1 MLKLIQCE
9 FWKLK
14 RKRFVLLVVLAAFL
28 FPLPVTAVAMTPSIM
43 GRYDTKAEIFDTL
56 FSFIMGYGVLLLLPC
71 VIGVLATM
79 LFFMER
85 DNDTFK
91 SLRTIPVT
99 STQMVLTKIIVLF
112 LMGIL
117 FSLASTFATIL
128 CGSVVAEVGGLA
140 YKLLASVM
148 LGIFITAGTLPLVVL
163 VVFFSRTYIF
173 SILLCVFYSVLSLT
187 LEGLYGVL
195 PKSLC
200 SLCPI
205 PLTNL
210 WFAGN
215 MADHGISMNLTEL
228 AHLIPSTFQTA
239 ATLGVMA
246 VLSVLLIDRLYKRRG
261 E

>member
-99 STQMVLTKIIVLF
+99 STQMVLTKIAV
-112 LMGIL
+112 
-117 FSLASTFATIL
+117 L
-128 CGSVVAEVGGLA
+128 CGSVVAEAGGLA
-140 YKLLASVM
+140 YKLLSSVV

>member
-28 FPLPVTAVAMTPSIM
+28 FPLPVTAVAMTPRI
-43 GRYDTKAEIFDTL
+43 
-56 FSFIMGYGVLLLLPC
+56 
-71 VIGVLATM
+71 
-79 LFFMER
+79 MER

-187 LEGLYGVL
+187 LEGLYSIL
-195 PKSLC
+195 PKELC
-200 SLCPI
+200 LLFPI

-239 ATLGVMA
+239 ATLSVMA
-246 VLSVLLIDRLYKRRG
+246 ILSVLLIDRLYKRRG

>member
-28 FPLPVTAVAMTPSIM
+28 FPLPVTAVAMTPRIM
-43 GRYDTKAEIFDTL
+43 GRYDTKAEIFDAL

-91 SLRTIPVT
+91 S
-99 STQMVLTKIIVLF
+99 LTKIIVLF

-187 LEGLYGVL
+187 LEGLYSIL
-195 PKSLC
+195 PKELC
-200 SLCPI
+200 LLFPI

-239 ATLGVMA
+239 ATLSVMA
-246 VLSVLLIDRLYKRRG
+246 ILSVLLIDRLYKRRG

>member
-1 MLKLIQCE
+1 MWGLLKLIQCE

-99 STQMVLTKIIVLF
+99 STQMVLTKIAVLF

-128 CGSVVAEVGGLA
+128 CGSVGGGGRRSCLQA
-140 YKLLASVM
+140 A
-148 LGIFITAGTLPLVVL
+148 LV
-163 VVFFSRTYIF
+163 
-173 SILLCVFYSVLSLT
+173 C
-187 LEGLYGVL
+187 
-195 PKSLC
+195 C
-200 SLCPI
+200 
-205 PLTNL
+205 
-210 WFAGN
+210 AGN
-215 MADHGISMNLTEL
+215 
-228 AHLIPSTFQTA
+228 
-239 ATLGVMA
+239 
-246 VLSVLLIDRLYKRRG
+246 LYHSRDPCPW
-261 E
+261 

>member
-99 STQMVLTKIIVLF
+99 STQMVLTKI
-112 LMGIL
+112 M
-117 FSLASTFATIL
+117 
-128 CGSVVAEVGGLA
+128 
-140 YKLLASVM
+140 M
-148 LGIFITAGTLPLVVL
+148 L
-163 VVFFSRTYIF
+163 
-173 SILLCVFYSVLSLT
+173 
-187 LEGLYGVL
+187 
-195 PKSLC
+195 
-200 SLCPI
+200 
-205 PLTNL
+205 
-210 WFAGN
+210 
-215 MADHGISMNLTEL
+215 
-228 AHLIPSTFQTA
+228 
-239 ATLGVMA
+239 
-246 VLSVLLIDRLYKRRG
+246 
-261 E
+261 

>member
-28 FPLPVTAVAMTPSIM
+28 FPLPVTAVAMTPRIM
-43 GRYDTKAEIFDTL
+43 GRYDTKAEIFDAL

-117 FSLASTFATIL
+117 FSLASIL

-187 LEGLYGVL
+187 LEGLYSIL
-195 PKSLC
+195 PKELC
-200 SLCPI
+200 LLFPI

-239 ATLGVMA
+239 ATLSVMA
-246 VLSVLLIDRLYKRRG
+246 ILSVLLIDRLYKRRG

>member
-28 FPLPVTAVAMTPSIM
+28 FPLPVTAVAMTPRIM
-43 GRYDTKAEIFDTL
+43 GRYDTKAEIFDAL

-117 FSLASTFATIL
+117 FSPRFCAAVWWRRWEVLLTSCWRLL
-128 CGSVVAEVGGLA
+128 CWESLSQPEPCLWWF
-140 YKLLASVM
+140 LWS
-148 LGIFITAGTLPLVVL
+148 FSAGP
-163 VVFFSRTYIF
+163 IF
-173 SILLCVFYSVLSLT
+173 SPSFCVYFTV
-187 LEGLYGVL
+187 
-195 PKSLC
+195 
-200 SLCPI
+200 
-205 PLTNL
+205 
-210 WFAGN
+210 F
-215 MADHGISMNLTEL
+215 
-228 AHLIPSTFQTA
+228 
-239 ATLGVMA
+239 
-246 VLSVLLIDRLYKRRG
+246 
-261 E
+261 